1 MVLRT
6 VAHDGSSVVLTRGRE
21 QCWLWMPLA

>member
-6 VAHDGSSVVLTRGRE
+6 VASGG
-21 QCWLWMPLA
+21 